1 MRIINLLLI
10 LGFLIVGVGC
20 AFQRQQPGWSMFQS
34 PSGFAGGVRQ
44 SENPKEASKQVF
56 HRTVENGKITETLET
71 EIGAAQKDTIAEAA
85 AKLKAMRP
93 VMFVGIFLFVAG
105 AASLVYPPLKLI
117 VGSATTSAVA
127 MVAGLALT
135 ILPTVIVGNE
145 LLILGVGV
153 GAVALYWFSHRH
165 GSARTEAKILREK
178 M

>member
-1 MRIINLLLI
+1 MKTLYLLI
-10 LGFLIVGVGC
+10 FLTLVVGSGC
-20 AFQRQQPGWSMFQS
+20 AFKRQQPGWSMFQS

-44 SENPKEASKQVF
+44 SENPKEASKQIF
-56 HRTVENGKITETLET
+56 TRTVENGKVTEQLDT
-71 EIGAAQKDTIAEAA
+71 EIGAAQKDTMAEAA
-85 AKLKAMRP
+85 AKLKSMRP

-135 ILPTVIVGNE
+135 ILPTIVVGNE
-145 LLILGVGV
+145 VLILGVGV

-165 GSARTEAKILREK
+165 GHARAEAKILREK